1 METGNAR
8 MMKRKPAVRGLIFMQ
23 ENENAWKNKDKRT
36 REAILILCKTIISSR
51 LNINEFMPNSRV
63 LFVNEPGRTSLG

>member
-8 MMKRKPAVRGLIFMQ
+8 MKKRESALRGLIFMQ
-23 ENENAWKNKDKRT
+23 EIEKAWKNKGKRT
-36 REAILILCKTIISSR
+36 REAILILRKTIISSR